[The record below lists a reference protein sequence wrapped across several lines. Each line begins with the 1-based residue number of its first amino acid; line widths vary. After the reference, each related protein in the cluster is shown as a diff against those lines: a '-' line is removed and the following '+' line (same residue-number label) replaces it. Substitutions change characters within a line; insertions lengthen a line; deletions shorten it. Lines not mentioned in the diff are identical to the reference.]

1 MDLFITEMERML
13 NVAILPKDAVEQIL
27 LPIRM
32 GGLGFDLGPH
42 HAGAAFYA
50 NFLDCVARNNVSS
63 EVVHAFIQSDVPSA
77 RVLRAFEQILTSISP
92 TATPLQCY
100 LQARKIDTQDL
111 QSRISELLAKVRL

>member
-1 MDLFITEMERML
+1 ML

-27 LPIRM
+27 LPLRM

-50 NFLDCVARNNVSS
+50 NFLDCVARNNVSGD
-63 EVVHAFIQSDVPSA
+63 EIHAFIQSDAPAA

-92 TATPLQCY
+92 TSTTLQ
-100 LQARKIDTQDL
+100 
-111 QSRISELLAKVRL
+111 